1 MSPIRAPRTPRPF
14 VLGATVI
21 AWAAAAA
28 LAAALLA
35 GPTAAAAPGATLIE
49 LRRTTACDASA
60 ILRSAGA
67 VTVSTPLRLYR
78 LDGDAAE
85 SVLPRLRECGA
96 VRYASPDRIV
106 GTFSVTDFSDPLVAS
121 EWWRAAVGVV
131 GLTPPGPGKAVTIID
146 SGVNVGHP
154 EFAGRADLVLLNEQQ
169 PQPIG
174 GVHGTA
180 VASVIGGPVNGV
192 GVVGIYPQA
201 VLQSWDAALGQGT
214 QLATSDIVAGL
225 LAASGRGPGV
235 INLSLGG
242 TEVELPIQQAVA
254 TAVSKGMLVVAAA
267 GNDGERGSPLTY
279 PASLPHVLTVAAT
292 DEQNRVA
299 SFSSRSRFVDLA
311 APGVDIT
318 VASALDDSWD
328 SEDGTSFASPIVAG
342 AAAWT
347 WTVRPSLDAS
357 QLFEI
362 MRRSAADIDVTGRD
376 DASGYGLLNV
386 PAALAAPAPV
396 RDPLEPNDDVDYV
409 KPGAT
414 FDNGIPALTT
424 SGKRSTRL
432 QGRLAAFEDPRDVYR
447 VFVPRKGSIT
457 VKTAAAAAVDLAL
470 FGPETTSVTG
480 AGVGRNRLARG
491 TTKGTLE
498 TVAFKNTGAAK
509 TVYLAVTLAR
519 GTRDATYPITV
530 TGR

>member
-1 MSPIRAPRTPRPF
+1 M
-14 VLGATVI
+14 
-21 AWAAAAA
+21 
-28 LAAALLA
+28 
-35 GPTAAAAPGATLIE
+35 
-49 LRRTTACDASA
+49 
-60 ILRSAGA
+60 
-67 VTVSTPLRLYR
+67 
-78 LDGDAAE
+78 
-85 SVLPRLRECGA
+85 
-96 VRYASPDRIV
+96 
-106 GTFSVTDFSDPLVAS
+106 
-121 EWWRAAVGVV
+121 
-131 GLTPPGPGKAVTIID
+131 
-146 SGVNVGHP
+146 NVGHP
-154 EFAGRADLVLLNEQQ
+154 EFVGRANLVLLNEQQ

-180 VASVIGGPVNGV
+180 VASVIGGPENGV

-201 VLQSWDAALGQGT
+201 LLQSWDAALGQGT

-225 LAASGRGPGV
+225 LAAAGRGPGV

-254 TAVSKGMLVVAAA
+254 TAISKGMLVVAAA

-299 SFSSRSRFVDLA
+299 SFSSRSHFVDLA
-311 APGVDIT
+311 APGVNIT
-318 VASALDDSWD
+318 VASALDGSWD

-347 WTVRPSLDAS
+347 WTLRPALDAS

-362 MRRSAADIDVTGRD
+362 LRRSAADIEATGRD

-396 RDPLEPNDDVDYV
+396 RDPLEPNDDIDYV

-414 FDNGIPALTT
+414 FDNGIPALT
-424 SGKRSTRL
+424 SSQNRSTRL
-432 QGRLAAFEDPRDVYR
+432 RGRLAAFEDPRDVYR
-447 VFVPRKGSIT
+447 VFVPRKGRIT
-457 VKTAAAAAVDLAL
+457 VKTSAAASIDLAL
-470 FGPETTSVTG
+470 WGPETSSVTG
-480 AGVGRNRLARG
+480 PGAARNRLARS
-491 TTKGTLE
+491 TTTGTLE
-498 TVAFKNTGAAK
+498 TVTFQNTGAAK
-509 TVYLAVTLAR
+509 TVYLAVTLAK
-519 GTRDATYPITV
+519 GTRDASYPLTV

>member
-1 MSPIRAPRTPRPF
+1 M
-14 VLGATVI
+14 
-21 AWAAAAA
+21 
-28 LAAALLA
+28 
-35 GPTAAAAPGATLIE
+35 
-49 LRRTTACDASA
+49 
-60 ILRSAGA
+60 
-67 VTVSTPLRLYR
+67 
-78 LDGDAAE
+78 
-85 SVLPRLRECGA
+85 
-96 VRYASPDRIV
+96 
-106 GTFSVTDFSDPLVAS
+106 
-121 EWWRAAVGVV
+121 
-131 GLTPPGPGKAVTIID
+131 TIID

-154 EFAGRADLVLLNEQQ
+154 EFVGRADLVLLNEQQ

-180 VASVIGGPVNGV
+180 VASVIGGAENGV

-201 VLQSWDAALGQGT
+201 VLQSWDAALGRGT
-214 QLATSDIVAGL
+214 QLATSDIVSGM
-225 LAASGRGPGV
+225 LAAADRGPGV

-254 TAVSKGMLVVAAA
+254 TAVSKGMLIVAAA
-267 GNDGERGSPLTY
+267 GNDGERRSPLTY

-318 VASALDDSWD
+318 VASALDDGWD

-342 AAAWT
+342 AAAWV
-347 WTVRPSLDAS
+347 WTARPKLDAG

-362 MRRSAADIDVTGRD
+362 MRRSATDIDAPGRD
-376 DASGYGLLNV
+376 DASGYGLLDV
-386 PAALAAPAPV
+386 PAALAGPAPV
-396 RDPLEPNDDVDYV
+396 RDPLEPNDDIDYV

-424 SGKRSTRL
+424 SQRRSTRL
-432 QGRLAAFEDPRDVYR
+432 LGRLSVSEDPRDVYR
-447 VFVPRKGSIT
+447 VFVPRRGRIT
-457 VKTAAAAAVDLAL
+457 VKTAAATSVDLTL
-470 FGPETTSVTG
+470 WGPETTSVTER
-480 AGVGRNRLARG
+480 APGRDRLARS
-491 TTKGTLE
+491 TTKETLE
-498 TVAFKNTGAAK
+498 TVTFQNPGAAR
-509 TVYLAVTLAR
+509 TVYLAVTMAK

>member
-1 MSPIRAPRTPRPF
+1 MGMTSRSSRVLSPRLPGNASWPF
-14 VLGATVI
+14 ALGAVVFTCVV
-21 AWAAAAA
+21 AAA
-28 LAAALLA
+28 LAAGGLFAS
-35 GPTAAAAPGATLIE
+35 PTAAAETGRTLVE
-49 LRRTTACDASA
+49 LRATSACDAPA
-60 ILRSAGA
+60 ILEAAGA
-67 VTVSTPLRLYR
+67 VTISRSLRLYR
-78 LDGDAAE
+78 LEADAAAR
-85 SVLPRLRECGA
+85 VLPQVRACGA
-96 VRYASPDRIV
+96 VRYASPDHV
-106 GTFSVTDFSDPLVAS
+106 AGTLSVTDFSDPLVPT
-121 EWWRAAVGVV
+121 EWWRVAVGVA
-131 GLTPPGPGKAVTIID
+131 GLTPPGPGKPVTIID

-154 EFAGRADLVLLNEQQ
+154 EFVGRSDLVLLNEQQ

-180 VASVIGGPVNGV
+180 VASVIGGPENGV

-214 QLATSDIVAGL
+214 QLATSDIVSGV
-225 LAASGRGPGV
+225 LAAADRGPGV

-299 SFSSRSRFVDLA
+299 SFSSRSHFVDLA

-318 VASALDDSWD
+318 VASALDGSWD

-347 WTVRPSLDAS
+347 WTVRPALDAS

-362 MRRSAADIDVTGRD
+362 MRRSAADIGATGRD
-376 DASGYGLLNV
+376 DASGYGLLDV
-386 PAALAAPAPV
+386 PAALAASAPV
-396 RDPLEPNDDVDYV
+396 RDPLEPNDDIDYV

-424 SGKRSTRL
+424 SRRPSTRL
-432 QGRLAAFEDPRDVYR
+432 RGRLSAFEDPRDVYR
-447 VFVPRKGSIT
+447 VFVPKAGPRHGQDGSCR
-457 VKTAAAAAVDLAL
+457 LSRPRAL
-470 FGPETTSVTG
+470 G
-480 AGVGRNRLARG
+480 AGDVERDREGRER
-491 TTKGTLE
+491 
-498 TVAFKNTGAAK
+498 
-509 TVYLAVTLAR
+509 
-519 GTRDATYPITV
+519 
-530 TGR
+530 